1 MDAQGRKFA
10 MEAPVPLTPAPE
22 RIRLATESKPWKNY
36 WRMLGTVIL
45 AFILIDFG
53 ISTLIFS
60 LLSGEFLLTALG
72 TFCSLAP
79 LPLLIILHRPKMV
92 HVRLATPDPKGKK
105 YHPLP
110 EGGSLYTPQPTV
122 FQRFI
127 TTDDSVLDLP
137 PHRQVW
143 AIFIV
148 VVIIGAV
155 LSVPLL
161 FEETLVAGYVIYLF
175 AVIPLFILGFS
186 IPVFAWWATSSK
198 WLGLPTRR
206 RDAEAWLIAG
216 MASALPALI
225 INSWIFPALLPS
237 FLSENAQLFLS
248 YTVSAPVGE
257 EFFKMLAVCL
267 FLPNIR
273 NARQGFQIGFTVGL
287 GFALIENLT
296 YIMGSSFGG
305 AISLTLTTLVRG
317 IGSIPGH
324 AVWTGVTGFGIGCLA
339 NSTDVDKRM
348 RWMLRGL
355 SIRTVDFVENLG
367 IDVDGD
373 GDHSGFDHFRK
384 PLDEVL
390 EEESNSPNSWLLI
403 DPDTGQAVSPDGIED
418 EGESGTPLVT
428 SVQAEQYR
436 KESGF
441 QILPPSNALFCLI
454 LAMLGHAFWNGS
466 SFLVSL
472 LGENIGLSLGVDIL
486 LNLSWTAVLI
496 TTVLFLATIIMKGV
510 RTLPAS

>member
-10 MEAPVPLTPAPE
+10 MEDPVPLTPAPE

-53 ISTLIFS
+53 ISILIFS
-60 LLSGEFLLTALG
+60 LLSGDFLLTALG

-92 HVRLATPDPKGKK
+92 HVRLATPDSKGKK

-122 FQRFI
+122 FKRFI

-137 PHRQVW
+137 PHRQIW

-148 VVIIGAV
+148 VVVIGAV
-155 LSVPLL
+155 LSIPLL
-161 FEETLVAGYVIYLF
+161 FEETLVAGIVIYLF

-225 INSWIFPALLPS
+225 INTWIFPALLPS
-237 FLSENAQLFLS
+237 FLSENAQMFLLL
-248 YTVSAPVGE
+248 TVSAPVGE

-287 GFALIENLT
+287 GFALIENLM

-339 NSTDVDKRM
+339 NSTDVDRRM

-373 GDHSGFDHFRK
+373 GDHSGYDHLRQS
-384 PLDEVL
+384 LDEVL
-390 EEESNSPNSWLLI
+390 DGDTPASSSWLLI
-403 DPDTGQAVSPDGIED
+403 DQKTGHPVNPDGIEEED
-418 EGESGTPLVT
+418 VGTTIVT
-428 SVQAEQYR
+428 AVQAEQYR

-441 QILPPSNALFCLI
+441 QLLPPSNALFCLI

-472 LGENIGLSLGVDIL
+472 LGGNYGLSLGIDIL
-486 LNLSWTAVLI
+486 LNLSWMAVLI
-496 TTVLFLATIIMKGV
+496 STVLFIATKIMKGV
-510 RTLPAS
+510 RSLSTS

>member
-1 MDAQGRKFA
+1 
-10 MEAPVPLTPAPE
+10 
-22 RIRLATESKPWKNY
+22 
-36 WRMLGTVIL
+36 
-45 AFILIDFG
+45 
-53 ISTLIFS
+53 
-60 LLSGEFLLTALG
+60 
-72 TFCSLAP
+72 
-79 LPLLIILHRPKMV
+79 
-92 HVRLATPDPKGKK
+92 
-105 YHPLP
+105 
-110 EGGSLYTPQPTV
+110 
-122 FQRFI
+122 
-127 TTDDSVLDLP
+127 
-137 PHRQVW
+137 
-143 AIFIV
+143 
-148 VVIIGAV
+148 
-155 LSVPLL
+155 
-161 FEETLVAGYVIYLF
+161 
-175 AVIPLFILGFS
+175 
-186 IPVFAWWATSSK
+186 
-198 WLGLPTRR
+198 
-206 RDAEAWLIAG
+206 
-216 MASALPALI
+216 
-225 INSWIFPALLPS
+225 
-237 FLSENAQLFLS
+237 
-248 YTVSAPVGE
+248 
-257 EFFKMLAVCL
+257 
-267 FLPNIR
+267 
-273 NARQGFQIGFTVGL
+273 
-287 GFALIENLT
+287 
-296 YIMGSSFGG
+296 
-305 AISLTLTTLVRG
+305 ISLTLTTLVRG

>member
-10 MEAPVPLTPAPE
+10 MEDPVPLTTAPE

-45 AFILIDFG
+45 AFILIEG
-53 ISTLIFS
+53 IYALIFS
-60 LLSGEFLLTALG
+60 LLLGNFILTVLG
-72 TFCSLAP
+72 TFCSLTP
-79 LPLLIILHRPKMV
+79 LPLLIILHRPKMI
-92 HVRLATPDPKGKK
+92 HIRLATSNPQGKM

-110 EGGSLYTPQPTV
+110 EGGSLYTPEPTV

-143 AIFIV
+143 AVFIV
-148 VVIIGAV
+148 IVVIGAV

-161 FEETLVAGYVIYLF
+161 FEETLIAGFVIYLI

-225 INSWIFPALLPS
+225 VNSWIFPALLPS
-237 FLSENAQLFLS
+237 FLSPNTEMFLLL
-248 YTVSAPVGE
+248 TVSAPVGE

-267 FLPNIR
+267 FLPHIR

-287 GFALIENLT
+287 GFALIENLM

-305 AISLTLTTLVRG
+305 AISLTLTTLIRG

-324 AVWTGVTGFGIGCLA
+324 AVWTGITGYGIGCLA
-339 NSTDVDKRM
+339 NNTDIDKRM
-348 RWMLRGL
+348 KWMLRGL

-373 GDHSGFDHFRK
+373 DDHSGYDHLRK
-384 PLDEVL
+384 SLDEVL
-390 EEESNSPNSWLLI
+390 EEDPSVSDSWLLI
-403 DPDTGQAVSPDGIED
+403 DQITGQAVSPDGVED
-418 EGESGTPLVT
+418 EDEPGTSLVT
-428 SVQAEQYR
+428 AVQAEQYR
-436 KESGF
+436 KESSVR
-441 QILPPSNALFCLI
+441 ILPPSNALFCLI

-466 SFLVSL
+466 SFLVTLGGESL
-472 LGENIGLSLGVDIL
+472 GLSSGVNFLLYLFWIAIL
-486 LNLSWTAVLI
+486 ITIVLI
-496 TTVLFLATIIMKGV
+496 LATKIMKGV

>member
-10 MEAPVPLTPAPE
+10 MEDPAPLTPAPE

-45 AFILIDFG
+45 AFILIEG
-53 ISTLIFS
+53 IYALIFS
-60 LLSGEFLLTALG
+60 LLLGNFILTVLG
-72 TFCSLAP
+72 TFCSLTP
-79 LPLLIILHRPKMV
+79 LPLLIILHRPKMI
-92 HVRLATPDPKGKK
+92 HVRLATSNPQGKM

-110 EGGSLYTPQPTV
+110 EGGSLYTPEPTV

-143 AIFIV
+143 AVFIV
-148 VVIIGAV
+148 IVVIGAV

-161 FEETLVAGYVIYLF
+161 FEETLIAGFVIYLI

-216 MASALPALI
+216 MASVIPAGI
-225 INSWIFPALLPS
+225 INGLIFPELLPS
-237 FLSENAQLFLS
+237 FLSENVQMFLL

-257 EFFKMLAVCL
+257 EFLKMLAVCL

-305 AISLTLTTLVRG
+305 AISLTFTTLVRG

-324 AVWTGVTGFGIGCLA
+324 AVWTGITGYGIGCLA
-339 NSTDVDKRM
+339 NNTDIDKRM
-348 RWMLRGL
+348 KWMLRGL

-373 GDHSGFDHFRK
+373 GDHSGYDHFRK
-384 PLDEVL
+384 SLDEVL
-390 EEESNSPNSWLLI
+390 EEESSVSDSWLLI
-403 DPDTGQAVSPDGIED
+403 DQDTGKAVSPDGVED
-418 EGESGTPLVT
+418 EDEPGTSLVT
-428 SVQAEQYR
+428 SVQAEHYR
-436 KESGF
+436 KESGVR
-441 QILPPSNALFCLI
+441 ILPPSNALFCLI

-466 SFLVSL
+466 TFLVPL
-472 LGENIGLSLGVDIL
+472 LGDSIGLSSGVNFLLSLFWIAIL
-486 LNLSWTAVLI
+486 ITIVLI
-496 TTVLFLATIIMKGV
+496 LATKIMKGV

>member
-10 MEAPVPLTPAPE
+10 MEDPVPLTPAPE
-22 RIRLATESKPWKNY
+22 KIRLATESKPWKNY

-53 ISTLIFS
+53 ISVLIYSF
-60 LLSGEFLLTALG
+60 LIGEFLLTALG
-72 TFCSLAP
+72 AFCSLAP

-92 HVRLATPDPKGKK
+92 HVRLATPNPQGKK

-110 EGGSLYTPQPTV
+110 EGGSLYTPEPTV

-137 PHRQVW
+137 PHKQIW
-143 AIFIV
+143 AVFIV
-148 VVIIGAV
+148 VVLIGTV

-161 FEETLVAGYVIYLF
+161 FEETLVAGIVIYLF

-237 FLSENAQLFLS
+237 FLSENAQMFLLLS
-248 YTVSAPVGE
+248 VSAPVGE

-305 AISLTLTTLVRG
+305 AISLTLTTLIRG

-324 AVWTGVTGFGIGCLA
+324 AVWTGITGYGIGCLA
-339 NSTDVDKRM
+339 NNTDIDKRM

-355 SIRTVDFVENLG
+355 SIRTVDFAENLG
-367 IDVDGD
+367 FDVDGD
-373 GDHSGFDHFRK
+373 GDHSGYDHLRQS
-384 PLDEVL
+384 LDEVL
-390 EEESNSPNSWLLI
+390 DEDTPASSSWLLI
-403 DPDTGQAVSPDGIED
+403 DQKTGQPVSPDGIEEED
-418 EGESGTPLVT
+418 VGTAIVT
-428 SVQAEQYR
+428 AVQAEQYR
-436 KESGF
+436 KESGVRL
-441 QILPPSNALFCLI
+441 LPPNNALFCLL
-454 LAMLGHAFWNGS
+454 LAMIGHAFWNGS
-466 SFLVSL
+466 SFLISL
-472 LGENIGLSLGVDIL
+472 LGVNFDLSLGVDIL
-486 LNLSWTAVLI
+486 LNLSWTAILI
-496 TTVLFLATIIMKGV
+496 TTVLFLATKIMKGV